1 MIFFVSK
8 SRISNFRSRN
18 INFVYLINFTNIL
31 KSNIFVNLYK
41 FVDTGI
47 LGLKKKKKD
56 NFDCNFRVKDISNI
70 LNSVKIK
77 QTLTLIR

>member
-1 MIFFVSK
+1 M
-8 SRISNFRSRN
+8 
-18 INFVYLINFTNIL
+18 
-31 KSNIFVNLYK
+31 NLYK

-56 NFDCNFRVKDISNI
+56 NFDYNFRVKDISNI

>member
-1 MIFFVSK
+1 M
-8 SRISNFRSRN
+8 
-18 INFVYLINFTNIL
+18 
-31 KSNIFVNLYK
+31 NLYK

-47 LGLKKKKKD
+47 LGLKKKKKKD